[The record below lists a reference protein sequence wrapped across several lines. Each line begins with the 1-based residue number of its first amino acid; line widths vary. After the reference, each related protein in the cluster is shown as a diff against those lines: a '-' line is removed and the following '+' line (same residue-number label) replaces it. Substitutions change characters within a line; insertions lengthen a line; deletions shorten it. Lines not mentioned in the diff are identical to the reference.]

1 MRVVRLEKLKTPFAI
16 AVSGG
21 GDSMAL
27 LRLAHA
33 IHGSAGVVALTVDHR
48 LRKSSAAEARKVK
61 LWCRALGL
69 EHHSL
74 KWQHDKVSTGLQA
87 KARTARYDLM
97 AVWCG
102 KHKIRIL
109 LTAHTA
115 DDQAETVAMRMKRTS
130 SPASLASIWPEANW
144 QGVRI
149 LRPLLSKRRSALRKY
164 LHSCGQQWIEDQSN
178 TDEKF
183 ERVRI
188 RNAKPNINLAK
199 VATIA
204 QRKVITSKRE
214 AQRWANKNC
223 LITPSGMVQFGAGSL
238 TSISLIARD
247 EALQKIITLC
257 GGTETELAKR
267 QELLNWFQNQES
279 PRRTLGRV
287 VFAKTKLGIC
297 AAKEAARI
305 DARPQAVTSAAPM
318 IWDSRFRIAAPKG
331 STVIAK
337 CYVKHMK
344 RNNKLPFFVDQSLPV
359 VQLPNH
365 VSIDAVQS
373 PSALVTAIFIK
384 K

>member
-1 MRVVRLEKLKTPFAI
+1 
-16 AVSGG
+16 
-21 GDSMAL
+21 MAL

-33 IHGSAGVVALTVDHR
+33 VHGSVGVVALTVDHG
-48 LRKSSAAEARKVK
+48 LRKSSAAEALKVK
-61 LWCRALGL
+61 RWCRALGL

-74 KWQHDKVSTGLQA
+74 KWHHDTVSTGLQA

-97 AVWCG
+97 TDWCD
-102 KHKIRIL
+102 KHNIGIL

-115 DDQAETVAMRMKRTS
+115 DDQAETVDMRMKRTS
-130 SPASLASIWPEANW
+130 SPASLAGIWPEAKW
-144 QGVRI
+144 QGIRI
-149 LRPLLSKRRSALRKY
+149 LRPLLLKRRSALRKY

-188 RNAKPNINLAK
+188 RNGKPNINLAK

-204 QRKVITSKRE
+204 QRQVMTAKRE
-214 AQRWANKNC
+214 AESWAKKNC
-223 LITPSGMVQFGAGSL
+223 VIMPSGMLQFDAGTL

-267 QELLNWFQNQES
+267 QELLIWFQNQES

-287 VFAKTKLGIC
+287 VFAKTKHGIC

-305 DARPQAVTSAAPM
+305 DARPQSVTSAAPM
-318 IWDSRFRIAAPKG
+318 VWDSRFRITAPKG
-331 STVIAK
+331 SSVIAK

-344 RNNKLPFFVDQSLPV
+344 RNDKLPFFVDQSLPV

-365 VSIDAVQS
+365 VSIDAMQS

>member
-1 MRVVRLEKLKTPFAI
+1 
-16 AVSGG
+16 
-21 GDSMAL
+21 MAL
-27 LRLAHA
+27 LRLAHS
-33 IHGSAGVVALTVDHR
+33 IHGSVGVVALSIDHG

-61 LWCRALGL
+61 RWCRALGL

-74 KWQHDKVSTGLQA
+74 KWHHNTVSTGLQA

-97 AVWCG
+97 SDWCG
-102 KHKIRIL
+102 KHSIGIL

-130 SPASLASIWPEANW
+130 SPASLAGIWPEANW
-144 QGVRI
+144 QGIRI
-149 LRPLLSKRRSALRKY
+149 LRPLLSKRRSDLRKY
-164 LHSCGQQWIEDQSN
+164 LSSCGQQWIEDPSN
-178 TDEKF
+178 SDEKY

-199 VATIA
+199 AAVVA
-204 QRKVITSKRE
+204 QRQVILSRRE
-214 AQRWANKNC
+214 AERWANKNC
-223 LITPSGMVQFGAGSL
+223 VITHSGMLQFAASSL
-238 TSISLIARD
+238 TSISLTARD

-257 GGTETELAKR
+257 GGTETERAKR
-267 QELLNWFQNQES
+267 QELLKWFENQQS

-287 VFAKTKLGIC
+287 VFVKTKHGIC

-305 DARPQAVTSAAPM
+305 DARPQAVISAAPM
-318 IWDSRFRIAAPKG
+318 VWDSRFRIIAPKG

-373 PSALVTAIFIK
+373 PSTLVTAIFIK